1 MTVRRILPFLLA
13 ALVGAG
19 AALLAAC
26 GAGTEAGIPQAN
38 ASDLKSQIEDVR
50 LAVDDGRCSD
60 VPGQLRQVDEGIDD
74 LPPSTDDQLVSNL
87 RDGADK
93 LLGVARDECGDA
105 KTDTT
110 TTEEPP
116 AETTTTE
123 QPPTQTETTTETT
136 TTPPTETTPAETT
149 PQPPPPPEPAPAPA
163 PAPAPQPQPAPPPGT
178 PGGGTEP
185 EIP

>member
-13 ALVGAG
+13 ALLGAG

-50 LAVDDGRCSD
+50 QAVDDGRCSD

-93 LLGVARDECGDA
+93 LLSVSREECSDA
-105 KTDTT
+105 KTETT
-110 TTEEPP
+110 TTEEP
-116 AETTTTE
+116 ATETATTE
-123 QPPTQTETTTETT
+123 APPTETQTETSPAQTT
-136 TTPPTETTPAETT
+136 TTPATTTAPTETTPEPPPPPEPEPPAQ
-149 PQPPPPPEPAPAPA
+149 PQPPPPPT
-163 PAPAPQPQPAPPPGT
+163 GT